1 MLDIL
6 KDGHE
11 EGGGDGDGAG
21 QQHPGEAGPAQI
33 QEALQRKRA
42 AVGEK
47 RKETSS
53 VCVGVRVG

>member
-33 QEALQRKRA
+33 QEALQRKRE

-47 RKETSS
+47 SKETSS
-53 VCVGVRVG
+53 VCGE